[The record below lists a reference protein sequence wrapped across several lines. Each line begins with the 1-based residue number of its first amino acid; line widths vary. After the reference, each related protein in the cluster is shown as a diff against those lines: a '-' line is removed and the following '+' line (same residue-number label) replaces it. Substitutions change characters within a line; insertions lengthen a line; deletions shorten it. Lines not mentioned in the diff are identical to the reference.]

1 MNWLC
6 NSRNRQSGMVVAAR
20 SIRMN
25 MRVVAESC
33 ITKARRRENLSWLYQ
48 AQKLGRK
55 PKFCIETGAV
65 YQELC
70 IEIT

>member
-1 MNWLC
+1 
-6 NSRNRQSGMVVAAR
+6 MVVAAR